1 MRNVKKILTTAAII
15 VGVLVMDVIAQNCIN
30 FCIPDTI
37 LSMCSAMIGIGLY
50 ETFLKK
56 ISKLH

>member
-1 MRNVKKILTTAAII
+1 MRIVKKILTAVAII

-50 ETFLKK
+50 ETYLKK
-56 ISKLH
+56 IR

>member
-1 MRNVKKILTTAAII
+1 MKNVKKCFIAVAII
-15 VGVLVMDVIAQNCIN
+15 AGVLIMDVIVQNCIN

-50 ETFLKK
+50 EILLKK
-56 ISKLH
+56 VS